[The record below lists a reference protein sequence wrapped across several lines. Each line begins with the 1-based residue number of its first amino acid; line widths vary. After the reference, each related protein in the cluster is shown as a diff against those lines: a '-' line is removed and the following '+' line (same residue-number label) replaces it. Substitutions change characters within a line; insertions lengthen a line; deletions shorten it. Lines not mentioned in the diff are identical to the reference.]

1 MGFVKH
7 WNSDDWTQAAG
18 IATAVAGAVAAPF
31 TGGWSLIATGA
42 GAALTGYSAYEEASN
57 ETKAAQREAATQAQQ
72 EWRESEIQRKT
83 SLLAAQNTMTARQ
96 AMARNISAAL
106 KGMYSPKISN
116 TSPTPQT
123 LGGDSQTLG

>member
-7 WNSDDWTQAAG
+7 WNSNDWAMAAG
-18 IATAVAGAVAAPF
+18 VVAAPF
-31 TGGWSLIATGA
+31 TA
-42 GAALTGYSAYEEASN
+42 GASLVATAWGVYDKVFEEPQR
-57 ETKAAQREAATQAQQ
+57 EFQAAQEQAAAQAQQ